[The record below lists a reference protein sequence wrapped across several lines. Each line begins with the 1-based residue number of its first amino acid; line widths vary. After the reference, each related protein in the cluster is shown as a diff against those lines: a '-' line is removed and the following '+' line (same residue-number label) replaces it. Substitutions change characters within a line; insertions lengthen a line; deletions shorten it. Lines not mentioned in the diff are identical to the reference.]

1 MKIIN
6 YILCAIAI
14 FLILG
19 MTITACVTIYDKV
32 HNLDEDKERD
42 VVKSYQSFQE
52 DTEVINGTV
61 KKAEKESNLILPDSF
76 NLIVKTNEGSK
87 MLSVTE
93 QEYRDYQPENNV
105 HFRIDKTNNNTIV
118 SDLKNETDLDSLKE
132 YKKYYKDS
140 PARLFENVRG
150 S

>member
-6 YILCAIAI
+6 YILCAMAI
-14 FLILG
+14 SLILG
-19 MTITACVTIYDKV
+19 MTITACVKIYDKV
-32 HNLDEDKERD
+32 QNSDEDKERD

-61 KKAEKESNLILPDSF
+61 KKAEKESNLILPDSY
-76 NLIVKTNEGSK
+76 NLIVKTNEGNK

-93 QEYRDYQPENNV
+93 QEYRDYQPENRV
-105 HFRIDKTNNNTIV
+105 HLRIDKTNNNKIV
-118 SDLKNETDLDSLKE
+118 RDLKNEKDLDSLKE

-140 PARLFENVRG
+140 PARFFENV
-150 S
+150 

>member
-6 YILCAIAI
+6 YILCAMAI

-19 MTITACVTIYDKV
+19 MTITACVVIYDKV
-32 HNLDEDKERD
+32 QNFDEDKERD

-76 NLIVKTNEGSK
+76 NIIVKTNEGSK

-93 QEYRDYQPENNV
+93 QEYRDYQPENSV
-105 HFRIDKTNNNTIV
+105 HLRIDKTNNNTIV
-118 SDLKNETDLDSLKE
+118 RDLKNEKDLDSLKE
-132 YKKYYKDS
+132 YKKYYKGS
-140 PARLFENVRG
+140 PKRLFENV
-150 S
+150 

>member
-19 MTITACVTIYDKV
+19 MTITACVAIYDKV

-52 DTEVINGTV
+52 DTDVINGTV

-105 HFRIDKTNNNTIV
+105 HLRIDKTNNNTIV
-118 SDLKNETDLDSLKE
+118 RDLKNETDLDSLKE

>member
-6 YILCAIAI
+6 YILCAMAI

-19 MTITACVTIYDKV
+19 MTITACVKIYDKV
-32 HNLDEDKERD
+32 QNSDEDKERD

-61 KKAEKESNLILPDSF
+61 KKAEKESNLILPDSY
-76 NLIVKTNEGSK
+76 NLIVKTNEGNK

-93 QEYRDYQPENNV
+93 QEYRDYQPENRV
-105 HFRIDKTNNNTIV
+105 HLRIDKTNNNKIV
-118 SDLKNETDLDSLKE
+118 RDLKNEKDLDSLKE

-140 PARLFENVRG
+140 AARFFENV
-150 S
+150 

>member
-1 MKIIN
+1 MKIIH
-6 YILCAIAI
+6 YILCAMAI

-19 MTITACVTIYDKV
+19 MTITACVEIYDKV
-32 HNLDEDKERD
+32 QNSDEDKERD

-61 KKAEKESNLILPDSF
+61 KKAEKESNLILPDSY
-76 NLIVKTNEGSK
+76 NLIVKTNEGNK

-93 QEYRDYQPENNV
+93 QEYRDYQPENRV
-105 HFRIDKTNNNTIV
+105 HLRIDKTNNNKIV
-118 SDLKNETDLDSLKE
+118 RDLKNEKDLDSLKE

-140 PARLFENVRG
+140 PARFFENV
-150 S
+150 

>member
-6 YILCAIAI
+6 YILCSMAI

-19 MTITACVTIYDKV
+19 MTITACVVIYDKV
-32 HNLDEDKERD
+32 QNFDEDKEID

-61 KKAEKESNLILPDSF
+61 KKAEKECNLILPDSF

-93 QEYRDYQPENNV
+93 QEYRDYQPENSV

-118 SDLKNETDLDSLKE
+118 RDLKNEKDLDSLKE

-140 PARLFENVRG
+140 PARLFENV
-150 S
+150 

>member
-6 YILCAIAI
+6 YILCAMAI

-19 MTITACVTIYDKV
+19 MTITACVKIYDKV
-32 HNLDEDKERD
+32 QNSDEDKERD

-61 KKAEKESNLILPDSF
+61 KKAEKESNLILPDSY
-76 NLIVKTNEGSK
+76 NLIVKTNEGNK

-93 QEYRDYQPENNV
+93 QEYRDYQPENRV
-105 HFRIDKTNNNTIV
+105 HLRIDKTNNNKIV
-118 SDLKNETDLDSLKE
+118 RDLKNEKDLDSLKE

-140 PARLFENVRG
+140 PARFFENV
-150 S
+150 

>member
-6 YILCAIAI
+6 YILCAMVIS
-14 FLILG
+14 LILG
-19 MTITACVTIYDKV
+19 MTITACVKIYDKV
-32 HNLDEDKERD
+32 QNSDEDKERD

-61 KKAEKESNLILPDSF
+61 KKAEKESNLILPDSY
-76 NLIVKTNEGSK
+76 NLIVKTNEGNK

-93 QEYRDYQPENNV
+93 QEYRDYQPENRV
-105 HFRIDKTNNNTIV
+105 HLRIDKTNNNKIV
-118 SDLKNETDLDSLKE
+118 RDLKNEKDLDSLKE

-140 PARLFENVRG
+140 PARFFENV
-150 S
+150 